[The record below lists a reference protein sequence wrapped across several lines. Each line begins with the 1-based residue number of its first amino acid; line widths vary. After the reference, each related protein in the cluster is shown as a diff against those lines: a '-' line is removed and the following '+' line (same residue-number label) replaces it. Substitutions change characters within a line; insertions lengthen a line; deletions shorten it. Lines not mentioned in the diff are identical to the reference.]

1 MQEYRLTVPQA
12 SRGPD
17 HILIGGTG
25 RAGTTLLV
33 QVLTFL
39 GFDTGYSEE
48 QVLRDVDDISKAGLE
63 RAVLGEPGLPQVIK
77 SPWLSDQIEDAL
89 SRGLR
94 VSVAIIPLRN
104 LFEAAE
110 SRRHVYRQAM
120 AANLD
125 ALGHPGSLW
134 KVTDPME
141 QELAL
146 AVQLYKFV
154 EPLVA
159 RNVPIVFLS
168 FPRFVEDVGY
178 FCDQMSSLFERRGV
192 SREMVDAVHKRLA
205 DPTLVHRFRN
215 AV

>member
-1 MQEYRLTVPQA
+1 MN
-12 SRGPD
+12 D

-33 QVLTFL
+33 QVLTLL
-39 GFDTGYSEE
+39 GFDTGYSE
-48 QVLRDVDDISKAGLE
+48 QQALRDVDAISRAGLE
-63 RAVLGEPGLPQVIK
+63 HALLNKTDLPQVIK
-77 SPWLSDQIEDAL
+77 SPWLSDQIEEAL

-94 VSVAIIPLRN
+94 VSMAIIPLRN

-120 AANLD
+120 SANLD

-141 QELAL
+141 QESAL
-146 AVQLYKFV
+146 AVELYKFV

-168 FPRFVEDVGY
+168 FPRFVEDAGY
-178 FCDQMSSLFERRGV
+178 FYDQLSSILERHGV
-192 SREMVDAVHKRLA
+192 SREMVHRVHKRIA
-205 DPTLVHRFRN
+205 DPSLIHRFR
-215 AV
+215 ASGSSLSRAS

>member
-1 MQEYRLTVPQA
+1 M
-12 SRGPD
+12 SD

-33 QVLTFL
+33 QVLTIL
-39 GFDTGYSEE
+39 GFDTGYSEQ
-48 QVLRDVDDISKAGLE
+48 QVLRDVDAISKAGLE
-63 RAVLGEPGLPQVIK
+63 HALLGKTDLPEVIK

-94 VSVAIIPLRN
+94 VRMAIIPLRN

-120 AANLD
+120 SANLD

-134 KVTDPME
+134 KVNDPME
-141 QELAL
+141 QESAL
-146 AVQLYKFV
+146 AVELYKFL

-168 FPRFVEDVGY
+168 FPRFVEDADY
-178 FCDQMSSLFERRGV
+178 FYDQLSRIFELKDV
-192 SREMVDAVHKRLA
+192 SREMVHSVHKRIA
-205 DPTLVHRFRN
+205 DPSLVHRFR
-215 AV
+215 ASGARLSKAS

>member
-1 MQEYRLTVPQA
+1 MT
-12 SRGPD
+12 D

-33 QVLTFL
+33 QVLTLL

-48 QVLRDVDDISKAGLE
+48 QVLREVDDISKAGLE
-63 RAVLGEPGLPQVIK
+63 HAVLGEPDLPQVIK

-89 SRGLR
+89 NRGFR

-104 LFEAAE
+104 LFDAAE
-110 SRRHVYRQAM
+110 SRRHVYRQALS
-120 AANLD
+120 ANLD

-134 KVTDPME
+134 KVKDPME
-141 QELAL
+141 QESAL
-146 AVQLYKFV
+146 AVELYKFL

-168 FPRFVEDVGY
+168 FPRFVEDAGY
-178 FCDQMSSLFERRGV
+178 FYDQLSSLFERHGA
-192 SREMVDAVHKRLA
+192 SREMVNAVHKRLA
-205 DPTLVHRFRN
+205 DPSLVHRFR
-215 AV
+215 ASISSQ

>member
-1 MQEYRLTVPQA
+1 ML
-12 SRGPD
+12 
-17 HILIGGTG
+17 
-25 RAGTTLLV
+25 
-33 QVLTFL
+33 L

-48 QVLRDVDDISKAGLE
+48 QVLQDVDDISKAGLE
-63 RAVLGEPGLPQVIK
+63 RVLLGEPDLPQVIK

-89 SRGLR
+89 SQGLR

-110 SRRHVYRQAM
+110 SRRYVYRQAM

-125 ALGHPGSLW
+125 ALAHPGSLW

-141 QELAL
+141 QETAL
-146 AVQLYKFV
+146 AVELYKFL

-168 FPRFVEDVGY
+168 FPRFVEEAGY
-178 FCDQMSSLFERRGV
+178 FYDQMSSLFEQRGI
-192 SREMVDAVHKRLA
+192 SREMVDVVHKRLA
-205 DPTLVHRFRN
+205 DPSLVHRFRN

>member
-1 MQEYRLTVPQA
+1 MC
-12 SRGPD
+12 D

-33 QVLTFL
+33 QVLTIL
-39 GFDTGYSEE
+39 GFDTGYSEQ
-48 QVLRDVDDISKAGLE
+48 QVLRDVDAISNAGLE
-63 RAVLGEPGLPQVIK
+63 HADLSDPDLPKVIK

-104 LFEAAE
+104 LYEAAE

-120 AANLD
+120 AANFD
-125 ALGHPGSLW
+125 ALSHPGSLW

-141 QELAL
+141 QESAL
-146 AVQLYKFV
+146 AVELYKFL

-168 FPRFVEDVGY
+168 FPRFVEDPGY
-178 FCDQMSSLFERRGV
+178 FYDQLSSFFERHGV
-192 SREMVDAVHKRLA
+192 SREMVHAVHKRVA
-205 DPTLVHRFRN
+205 DPSLVHHFR
-215 AV
+215 ASVSRH

>member
-1 MQEYRLTVPQA
+1 MT
-12 SRGPD
+12 D

-48 QVLRDVDDISKAGLE
+48 QALRDVDDTSKAGLE
-63 RAVLGEPGLPQVIK
+63 HAVLGEPDLPQVIK

-110 SRRHVYRQAM
+110 SRRHVHRQAM

-125 ALGHPGSLW
+125 ALGHPGSL
-134 KVTDPME
+134 
-141 QELAL
+141 
-146 AVQLYKFV
+146 
-154 EPLVA
+154 
-159 RNVPIVFLS
+159 
-168 FPRFVEDVGY
+168 
-178 FCDQMSSLFERRGV
+178 
-192 SREMVDAVHKRLA
+192 
-205 DPTLVHRFRN
+205 
-215 AV
+215 